1 MWLPSCPLRQK
12 KPPDFHLSNPAMSS
26 ETLPG
31 CPQIS
36 KKRVPLVPLGVMG
49 WAGTERQKGLPE
61 SDRTESR
68 SWLQSYSC
76 ETVGKSLSSSKNL
89 RHLGNRGV
97 TPAILSLW
105 PLLLAMYRIEMVFS
119 TLPLC
124 CVGVSSSGSIANPL
138 PMLNSVFFVLA
149 WQGKGAL
156 SLFLSLSLSL
166 SHTHTHTHIHRQEYT
181 LTISS
186 SLAPSGWITG
196 REKREG
202 SRRELPA
209 LVLLQAGFLERQ
221 RLFLVESHGHLHG
234 GVSHLRAR
242 PLKLQRQRRAELLQ
256 LLTPLH
262 AIPAS
267 GSLAPLPH
275 CPGDDNNGKD

>member
-105 PLLLAMYRIEMVFS
+105 PLLLVMYRIEMVFS

-138 PMLNSVFFVLA
+138 PMLNSGFCVLA

-156 SLFLSLSLSL
+156 SLCLSLSLSLSL
-166 SHTHTHTHIHRQEYT
+166 SHTHTHTHTQTGIHTHHFFLSGSIWMDHRQGEE
-181 LTISS
+181 
-186 SLAPSGWITG
+186 G
-196 REKREG
+196 RKQERVTCLG
-202 SRRELPA
+202 TVASWLPGEA
-209 LVLLQAGFLERQ
+209 ETVL
-221 RLFLVESHGHLHG
+221 S
-234 GVSHLRAR
+234 
-242 PLKLQRQRRAELLQ
+242 
-256 LLTPLH
+256 
-262 AIPAS
+262 
-267 GSLAPLPH
+267 
-275 CPGDDNNGKD
+275 